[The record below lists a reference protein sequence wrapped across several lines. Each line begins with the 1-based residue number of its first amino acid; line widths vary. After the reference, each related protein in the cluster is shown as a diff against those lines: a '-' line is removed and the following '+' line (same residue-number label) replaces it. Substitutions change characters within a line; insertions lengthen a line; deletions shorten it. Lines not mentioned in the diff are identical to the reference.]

1 MKSESTVS
9 QWRWYRRLVPVL
21 LLSLT
26 LFMSLRFPHIT
37 FNSAGHTFRSQS
49 DPGKQREM
57 QRPDLLEIAE
67 TTSSFVVNPSSSYQ
81 RQPINAHRALS
92 PRRLP
97 GAYYN
102 RPPPLS

>member
-1 MKSESTVS
+1 M
-9 QWRWYRRLVPVL
+9 

-26 LFMSLRFPHIT
+26 LFMSVRFPHLT
-37 FNSAGHTFRSQS
+37 FNPGGHTVRSQS

-57 QRPDLLEIAE
+57 QRLDLLEVAE
-67 TTSSFVVNPSSSYQ
+67 TTSSFVIHLSSNYQ
-81 RQPINAHRALS
+81 RQPVNAHRALS